1 MIVIALFLNNP
12 SVANIEILVI
22 MNAPF
27 VIYVTFRYLI
37 DKRLKWLKMTPS
49 VAQGLYWHCRLSMR
63 SRVCVMVGRLSVRLY
78 VHLSRYSLAARRYCG
93 FAAERPADGKYRSI
107 AVRRSASAVPQNGA
121 QQQMRT
127 VPR

>member
-12 SVANIEILVI
+12 SVANIEILDI
-22 MNAPF
+22 INAPF
-27 VIYVTFRYLI
+27 VIYVTFRYWI

-78 VHLSRYSLAARRYCG
+78 VRQPHTGAAGLLLSGRRTG
-93 FAAERPADGKYRSI
+93 NIDPLLS
-107 AVRRSASAVPQNGA
+107 GA
-121 QQQMRT
+121 QHQRCRRT
-127 VPR
+127 ALSSKCGQCHVDS